1 MSSKT
6 KTVSKRQEMRE
17 QRRKRQQQQRLIVI
31 AAVAVIVI
39 GVALLIIVPQVRA
52 SMAPVGSITQVT
64 PYPRP
69 NAQGSAAG
77 DSNAPVK
84 IDLFEDFQCPA
95 CRTYTEDAERQVID
109 TYVKTGK
116 VYYDFHYYPFIDV
129 NSVTKESHQAA
140 NAAACAADQG
150 RFWDYHDMLFANW
163 NGENQGAFTNK
174 RLVAFAQTLGLDMGK
189 FNTCF
194 NANAHK
200 AEIDKDF
207 ALGQSMGVTGT
218 PSIFVD
224 GKEVRPGYIPSFQ
237 DMQQAIDAALAA
249 KGVK

>member
-1 MSSKT
+1 MSSTT
-6 KTVSKRQEMRE
+6 KGMSKRQELKQ
-17 QRRKRQQQQRLIVI
+17 QRRKRQQQQRLIFI
-31 AAVAVIVI
+31 AAVGVIVLAL
-39 GVALLIIVPQVRA
+39 VALIVVPQLQA
-52 SMAPVGSITQVT
+52 SMAPVGPITQIT

-69 NAQGSAAG
+69 DAKGTTAG
-77 DSNAPVK
+77 NPTAPVK
-84 IDLFEDFQCPA
+84 MDLFEDFQCPA
-95 CRTYTEDAERQVID
+95 CRAYTEDTERQVID

-116 VYYDFHYYPFIDV
+116 VYYVFHQYPFIDT
-129 NSVTKESHQAA
+129 NSVTKESQQAA
-140 NAAACAADQG
+140 NASMCAADQG

-163 NGENQGAFTNK
+163 NGENQGSFTNK
-174 RLVAFAQTLGLDMGK
+174 RLAAFAQALGLNMSQ

-194 NANAHK
+194 NANTHK

-224 GKEVRPGYIPSFQ
+224 GKEVKPGYVPSFQ
-237 DMQQAIDAALAA
+237 DIQQAVDAALAA